1 MSRISRPA
9 MFMEIAHIVA
19 KRATCFRLN
28 VGAVITHKNRIIS
41 IGYNGVAPGEPHCLG
56 RDCPGKDGCTLTT
69 HAEINALDY
78 IPTHAVFPK
87 IEMYVTDSPCEE
99 CARAIRNDQRVMKLY
114 YQTPYRVSE
123 GLDIIR
129 GGRIEVFRVLPSG
142 LVVDDFNDI
151 VEE

>member
-1 MSRISRPA
+1 

-56 RDCPGKDGCTLTT
+56 NDCPGRDHCTLTT
-69 HAEINALDY
+69 HAEENALDY
-78 IPTHAVFPK
+78 IPMHSSYDDGLT
-87 IEMYVTDSPCEE
+87 MYVTDSPCVE
-99 CARAIRNDQRVMKLY
+99 CARKIIKDTRVRYLY
-114 YQTPYRVSE
+114 FQTPYRVTQ
-123 GLDIIR
+123 GLHDLMNSNI
-129 GGRIEVFRVLPSG
+129 RVLRVMPSG
-142 LVVDDFNDI
+142 IIVNWFSNEI